1 MDLRRLRVGE
11 WIVGVSGV
19 LLLVALFLPWYDDP
33 TATTGAYFDR
43 AGETGWTAYAAVS
56 ATVTAWESFTV
67 LDVILALLALVA
79 ISVPVV
85 TATHR
90 VPALPLALE
99 SLTALVGLLGLVL
112 VLVRVL
118 NLPGEAD
125 AREIGLWL
133 GLVATLGIFAGSVIG
148 MRDERLSPAGRHTDL
163 SGVPVSSQREIE
175 RNPAPRPGPGS

>member
-11 WIVGVSGV
+11 WIAGACGV
-19 LLLVALFLPWYDDP
+19 LLLVALFLPWYGDP
-33 TATTGAYFDR
+33 SRTG
-43 AGETGWTAYAAVS
+43 
-56 ATVTAWESFTV
+56 WESFSV

-99 SLTALVGLLGLVL
+99 SLTALVGLLGVLL

-118 NLPGEAD
+118 NLPGDAD
-125 AREIGLWL
+125 GREIGLWL
-133 GLVATLGIFAGSVIG
+133 GLLATLGIFGGAVVGI
-148 MRDERLSPAGRHTDL
+148 RDERRSPQGRHTDL
-163 SGVPVSSQREIE
+163 TGVPVSAQPDIE
-175 RNPAPRPGPGS
+175 TMPAPRPGAGP